1 MRSRARAFAGVMLLA
16 VLPASAGGGYWYS
29 QKQES
34 RRKAAAL
41 TNGDP
46 DRAPALVVRYGC
58 AGCHSVPG
66 VRSPGGLA
74 AQPLGDVA
82 RRQFIAGVLPNN
94 PDNLRRWIV
103 NPKQFDAKTAMPVTG
118 VSDPEAR
125 HIAAYLLSLR

>member
-66 VRSPGGLA
+66 VRSLGGSRPSRLA
-74 AQPLGDVA
+74 TLRGANSLPEFSPTTQTTSGD
-82 RRQFIAGVLPNN
+82 G
-94 PDNLRRWIV
+94 
-103 NPKQFDAKTAMPVTG
+103 
-118 VSDPEAR
+118 S
-125 HIAAYLLSLR
+125 